1 MLENSRFFVA
11 FSGMPIL
18 CYSAFCKGSGI
29 FASILTPRLEFR
41 DFSRVTARP
50 LSVRG
55 LGGFQPSCPPC
66 PFLIFLCFF
75 AIIKS
80 KKICILYHYSE
91 YTKKGKTIMLQ
102 TAQLGGNSML
112 KKRISV
118 SQKRQITI
126 PIEFFNSLGIEKEVE
141 CYLQNN
147 ALVIRPVR
155 ENTGEFDEQILA
167 DLISQGLSGTELL
180 ERFKEMRRKVRPAV
194 EHLLDEARLAAAGKA
209 RFSTYEDVF
218 GTEDE

>member
-1 MLENSRFFVA
+1 
-11 FSGMPIL
+11 
-18 CYSAFCKGSGI
+18 
-29 FASILTPRLEFR
+29 
-41 DFSRVTARP
+41 
-50 LSVRG
+50 
-55 LGGFQPSCPPC
+55 
-66 PFLIFLCFF
+66 
-75 AIIKS
+75 
-80 KKICILYHYSE
+80 
-91 YTKKGKTIMLQ
+91 MLQ

-141 CYLQNN
+141 CYLQND
-147 ALVIRPVR
+147 AIVIRPVR
-155 ENTGEFDEQILA
+155 ENSSEFDEQILA

-180 ERFKEMRRKVRPAV
+180 ERFKQMRRKVRPAV